1 MIELLVKRFV
11 NVYGSG
17 RMGVDLLVQS
27 IDRKNNINENLL
39 VYNTGSKFKNVKY
52 FTTSDGIETKNIV
65 ENIQGVILLKK
76 ETDTLSDL
84 FIQPKIFI
92 DSGINYYRIE
102 TDGKMTEVDFLD
114 GIKDDL
120 TYVLSLFGLT
130 YEECDII
137 CT

>member
-11 NVYGSG
+11 NVYQSG
-17 RMGVDLLVQS
+17 RMKVELLVQS

-39 VYNTGSKFKNVKY
+39 VYNTQTKNVKY
-52 FTTSDGIETKNIV
+52 FETSDLVKTKNII
-65 ENIQGVILLKK
+65 ENIQDTILLKK

-84 FIQPKIFI
+84 FMQPKIFI
-92 DSGINYYRIE
+92 DGGIHYYRVE
-102 TDGKMTEVDFLD
+102 ASKKMTEIDFLD

-120 TYVLSLFGLT
+120 IYILSLFGLT

>member
-1 MIELLVKRFV
+1 MIELSVKRFV
-11 NVYGSG
+11 NVYQSG
-17 RMGVDLLVQS
+17 RMKVELLVQS

-39 VYNTGSKFKNVKY
+39 VYNTQTKNVKY
-52 FTTSDGIETKNIV
+52 FETSDLVKTKNII
-65 ENIQGVILLKK
+65 ENIQDTILLKK

-84 FIQPKIFI
+84 FMQPKIFI
-92 DSGINYYRIE
+92 DRGSNYYRVE
-102 TDGKMTEVDFLD
+102 ANGKMTEVDFLD

-120 TYVLSLFGLT
+120 VYVLSLFGLT